1 MPLIINEAIKPGVK
15 LMGWRLD
22 ETTQELRERI
32 CLDLNGQVCLDS
44 FKNEQRKKQ
53 WLGYRLLLQQ
63 LSEQDS
69 VQVAYDENGKPFL
82 PGSDF
87 HVSVSHSGEYSVA
100 IIDHNHPVGIDI
112 EKIRDKIEKIKDR
125 FLSAPELENIKNDNR
140 LEMLHVCWGAKES
153 LYKAYGQPDVDFK
166 ADIYLTHFDYL
177 CKPTGQFPAQI
188 RRGESLLDFMVNYRK
203 VEDYML
209 VWTIKDEK

>member
-1 MPLIINEAIKPGVK
+1 MPLVINEAIKPGVK

-32 CLDLNGQVCLDS
+32 HLDLDGQACLDS
-44 FKNEQRKKQ
+44 FKNERRKKQ

-63 LSEQDS
+63 LTERDS

-82 PGSDF
+82 PGYEH
-87 HVSVSHSGEYSVA
+87 HVSVSHSGDYSVA
-100 IIDHNHPVGIDI
+100 IIDYNHPVGVDI

-125 FLSAPELENIKNDNR
+125 FLSGPELENIKNDNR

-166 ADIYLTHFDYL
+166 SDIHLAHFDYL

-188 RRGESLLDFMVNYRK
+188 RRGDSFLDFMVNYRK

-209 VWTIKDEK
+209 VWTIKHEK

>member
-1 MPLIINEAIKPGVK
+1 MPLIIKEPIRPGAK

-22 ETTQELRERI
+22 ETIQELREMVH
-32 CLDLNGQVCLDS
+32 LDTGGQASFQS
-44 FKNEQRKKQ
+44 FKNERRKKQ

-63 LSEQDS
+63 LTERDS

-82 PGSDF
+82 PGSDI
-87 HVSVSHSGEYSVA
+87 HLSVSHSGDYSVA
-100 IIDHNHPVGIDI
+100 IIDHNHPVGVDI

-153 LYKAYGQPDVDFK
+153 LYKAYGHPDVDFK
-166 ADIYLTHFDYL
+166 ADIYLAHFDYL
-177 CKPTGQFPAQI
+177 CKPIGTIPAQI
-188 RRGESLLDFMVNYRK
+188 RLGESLLDFTVNYRK

-209 VWTIKDEK
+209 VWTIKD